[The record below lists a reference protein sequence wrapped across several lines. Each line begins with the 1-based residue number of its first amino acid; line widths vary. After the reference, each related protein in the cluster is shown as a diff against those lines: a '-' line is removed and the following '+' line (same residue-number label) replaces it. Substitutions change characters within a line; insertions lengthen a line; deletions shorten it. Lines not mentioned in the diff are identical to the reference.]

1 MDLESVARELYG
13 LSPNEFTAT
22 RDARASEA
30 RAAGDRTLASSIK
43 ELRKPT
49 VGAWLANVL
58 VRERTSDVDRLIG
71 LGAQLRTARSG
82 PDGDRIR
89 RASRER
95 NEAIA
100 GLVRDAKAVA
110 ARRGQP
116 VSDPAVL
123 ELEATLDAAFADQTS
138 AESLRSGRLTTGL
151 QYSGLGLSPRAD
163 AGSGQH
169 SGEKRRSSATVRKAE
184 QDLQSANREA
194 ERAHALVEEAE
205 RNVHR
210 AQNELARSKSALAE
224 AQRQAKA
231 ARKKSGT
238 AEKSLKEVRGRRRS

>member
-1 MDLESVARELYG
+1 VDLESVARELYG
-13 LSPNEFTAT
+13 LSPNEFTAA

-43 ELRKPT
+43 KLRKPT

-58 VRERTSDVDRLIG
+58 ARERTKDVDRLID
-71 LGAQLRTARSG
+71 LGAQLRAARSG

-100 GLVRDAKAVA
+100 RLVRDAKAVA

-116 VSDPAVL
+116 VSAPAVL

-138 AESLRSGRLTTGL
+138 AELLRSGRLTTAL
-151 QYSGLGLSPRAD
+151 QYSGLGLSPRAE
-163 AGSGQH
+163 AGSGRH
-169 SGEKRRSSATVRKAE
+169 SDERPRSTATVRKAE
-184 QDLQSANREA
+184 HDLQSANRDA
-194 ERAHALVEEAE
+194 ERADTLVEEA
-205 RNVHR
+205 RRAVHR
-210 AQNELARSKSALAE
+210 AQDELARSKGALAE
-224 AQRQAKA
+224 AQRRAKA
-231 ARKKSGT
+231 ARQKAGT
-238 AEKSLKEVRGRRRS
+238 AEKSLNEVRGRRLG